1 MSNNEL
7 QLTDLEQQVLEA
19 FCKLYSNPMTLSI
32 VPQHHISYECNLSKY
47 KTLKALR
54 GLREKGLIKFV
65 REYYEVDL
73 EEESFMAIG
82 YRPTVKLEIME
93 VYQRI
98 DKELKEKI
106 REYLKNIKP

>member
-1 MSNNEL
+1 MSSNEL

-19 FCKLYSNPMTLSI
+19 FCKLYSNPMTLPI
-32 VPQHHISYECNLSKY
+32 VARHHISYKCNLSKY
-47 KTLKALR
+47 KTLKALK

-65 REYYEVDL
+65 REYYEGDL

-82 YRPTVKLEIME
+82 YKPTVKLERME

-106 REYLKNIKP
+106 REYLKL